1 MPIPSTGRQKLSQ
14 ADVLSFITTM
24 SEFLGSRPLIL
35 LFGVAALGYLIGRI
49 RVLGFSL
56 GVAAVLF
63 AGLFVGWVVPGG
75 ALPDFVSQ
83 LGLVLFVYTVGLASG
98 PGFFASLRLR
108 GVRDNGLAL
117 GVLGAAFGVAWLLG
131 RLAGL
136 PAPLL
141 AGLFCGALNNTPA
154 LAAISESLQA
164 SGANA
169 ATLAAPVLA
178 YSICYP
184 VGALLPLVAVAFADR
199 VFKVSYAAEAV
210 SRAYRGHGDESI
222 VNKTV
227 RVDRHCAESASELRH
242 TRNLAVVFSRV
253 RRGALTSVVHDE
265 TLFQAGDLVSIV
277 GPLKD
282 VDAAVEAL
290 GCASTERPELDGTQ
304 VTFRRMFVSNPH
316 VTERPLHEL
325 HLPQRFDAVISR
337 VRRGDVDLT
346 PNGHFE
352 LMLGDR
358 ARVVAPIDRVPEI
371 ERLLGDSARRVAEV
385 DIITF
390 GLGIALGLLLGAIS
404 FPLPGGAKFS
414 LGLAGGPL
422 VMGLILGRLG
432 RTGPLVWSSPYGA
445 NMTLRQFGVVLFL
458 AGVGSKAGSALTTAT
473 SISVVQVLV
482 LGAAITATVVVG
494 TLLVGRWLLG
504 VPLSVLVGIL
514 AGIQTQ
520 PAVLAFAVEK
530 TGKDLPNVGY
540 ATVFPL
546 AMIAKILLG
555 QLVLQVAGGP

>member
-1 MPIPSTGRQKLSQ
+1 MLELLR
-14 ADVLSFITTM
+14 
-24 SEFLGSRPLIL
+24 GSPLIL
-35 LFGVAALGYLIGRI
+35 LFGIAALGYLVGQI

-63 AGLFVGWVVPGG
+63 AGLFVGWAVPG
-75 ALPDFVSQ
+75 AQLPDFVAQ

-117 GVLGAAFGVAWLLG
+117 GVLCGALGVALLLG
-131 RLAGL
+131 KLAGL

-154 LAAISESLQA
+154 LAAIGESLKA
-164 SGANA
+164 SGATA
-169 ATLAAPVLA
+169 ATLATPVLA
-178 YSICYP
+178 YSLCYP
-184 VGALLPLVAVAFADR
+184 LGALLPLVAVAFADR
-199 VFKVSYAAEAV
+199 VFKVSYEAEAI
-210 SRAYRGHGDESI
+210 SRAYRGLGDEAL
-222 VNKTV
+222 VNKTLV
-227 RVDRHCAESASELRH
+227 VEQDCHESAGELRH
-242 TRNLAVVFSRV
+242 AGHIAVVFSRI
-253 RRGALTSVVHDE
+253 RRGSVTGIVRDE
-265 TLFQAGDLVSIV
+265 TLFQAGDLVSVV
-277 GPLKD
+277 GPPGD
-282 VDAAVEAL
+282 VAAAIAAL
-290 GCASTERPELDGTQ
+290 GRDSAEHLELDRSRI
-304 VTFRRMFVSNPH
+304 TFRRMFVSNAQ

-325 HLPQRFDAVISR
+325 RLPERFDAVITR

-352 LMLGDR
+352 LMMGDR
-358 ARVVAPIDRVPEI
+358 ARVVAPVERLPEL

-385 DIITF
+385 DVITF

-404 FPLPGGAKFS
+404 VPLPGGARFS

-432 RTGPLVWSSPYGA
+432 RTGPLVWSSPYSA

-458 AGVGSKAGSALTTAT
+458 AGVGVKAGGALTTA
-473 SISVVQVLV
+473 SNLSVLQVL
-482 LGAAITATVVVG
+482 LAGATISASVVVG
-494 TLLVGRWLLG
+494 TLFVGRRLLR

-514 AGIQTQ
+514 AGVQTQ
-520 PAVLAFAVEK
+520 PAVLAFSVEK

-546 AMIAKILLG
+546 AMIVKILLG
-555 QLVLQVAGGP
+555 QLVLQLAR

>member
-1 MPIPSTGRQKLSQ
+1 
-14 ADVLSFITTM
+14 
-24 SEFLGSRPLIL
+24 
-35 LFGVAALGYLIGRI
+35 
-49 RVLGFSL
+49 
-56 GVAAVLF
+56 
-63 AGLFVGWVVPGG
+63 
-75 ALPDFVSQ
+75 
-83 LGLVLFVYTVGLASG
+83 
-98 PGFFASLRLR
+98 
-108 GVRDNGLAL
+108 
-117 GVLGAAFGVAWLLG
+117 
-131 RLAGL
+131 
-136 PAPLL
+136 
-141 AGLFCGALNNTPA
+141 
-154 LAAISESLQA
+154 
-164 SGANA
+164 
-169 ATLAAPVLA
+169 
-178 YSICYP
+178 
-184 VGALLPLVAVAFADR
+184 LPLVAVAFADR

-210 SRAYRGHGDESI
+210 SRAYRGHGDEAI
-222 VNKTV
+222 VNTTV
-227 RVDRHCAESASELRH
+227 RVERDCPESAGELRH
-242 TRNLAVVFSRV
+242 ARGFAVVFSRI

-265 TLFQAGDLVSIV
+265 TLFQPGDLVSVV
-277 GPLKD
+277 GAPKD
-282 VDAAVEAL
+282 VVAAVEAL
-290 GCASTERPELDGTQ
+290 GRASPEHLELDRSQ
-304 VTFRRMFVSNPH
+304 VTFRRMFVSNPKI
-316 VTERPLHEL
+316 TERPLNEL
-325 HLPQRFDAVISR
+325 HLPQRFDAVITR

-358 ARVVAPIDRVPEI
+358 ARVVAPSRPAAALS
-371 ERLLGDSARRVAEV
+371 RALGRSARRIAEV

-404 FPLPGGAKFS
+404 FPLPGGARFS

-458 AGVGSKAGSALTTAT
+458 AGVGCKAGSALSTAT
-473 SISVVQVLV
+473 SISVAQALL
-482 LGAAITATVVVG
+482 LGAAITATIVVG
-494 TLLVGRWLLG
+494 TLLVGRRVLG

-555 QLVLQVAGGP
+555 QLMLQLGGGP

>member
-1 MPIPSTGRQKLSQ
+1 
-14 ADVLSFITTM
+14 M
-24 SEFLGSRPLIL
+24 SEFLAGRPLIV
-35 LFGVAALGYLIGRI
+35 LFGVAALGYLIGQV

-63 AGLFVGWVVPGG
+63 AGLFVGWAVPGG
-75 ALPDFVSQ
+75 ALPDLVAQ

-117 GVLGAAFGVAWLLG
+117 VALCAAFGVAWLLG

-136 PAPLL
+136 PGPLL

-154 LAAISESLQA
+154 LAAITESMQVA
-164 SGANA
+164 GATA
-169 ATLAAPVLA
+169 AALAVPVLA

-184 VGALLPLVAVAFADR
+184 LGALLPLVAVAFAHR
-199 VFKVSYAAEAV
+199 VFKVSYAAESI
-210 SRAYRGHGDESI
+210 SRAYRGHGEEAI
-222 VNKTV
+222 VNTTA
-227 RVDRHCAESASELRH
+227 RVELDCAQSAGELHH
-242 TRNLAVVFSRV
+242 TRKLNVVFCRI
-253 RRGALTSVVHDE
+253 RRGSLTSVVHDE
-265 TLFQAGDLVSIV
+265 TLFQVGDLVSVV
-277 GPLKD
+277 GPSRD
-282 VDAAVEAL
+282 VDAAVAL
-290 GCASTERPELDGTQ
+290 LGSASAEHLELDRSELTY
-304 VTFRRMFVSNPH
+304 RRMFVSNPE
-316 VTERPLHEL
+316 VTERPLSQL
-325 HLPQRFDAVISR
+325 HLPQRFDALITR
-337 VRRGDVDLT
+337 VRRGDVDLA
-346 PNGHFE
+346 PDGHFE
-352 LMLGDR
+352 LMRGDR
-358 ARVVAPIDRVPEI
+358 VRVVAPIDRVHEI

-390 GLGIALGLLLGAIS
+390 GLGIALGLLLGAVSI
-404 FPLPGGAKFS
+404 PLPGGARFS

-458 AGVGSKAGSALTTAT
+458 AGVGCKAGSALSAAT
-473 SISVVQVLV
+473 SVSVVETLL
-482 LGAAITATVVVG
+482 LGATITATVVLV
-494 TLLVGRWLLG
+494 TLFVGRRVLG

-520 PAVLAFAVEK
+520 PAVLAFGVEK

-555 QLVLQVAGGP
+555 QLMLQLGGVH